1 MQAITRSL
9 WAITVLAGIL
19 SLLACNESAKP
30 KAELGAVGVET
41 VKITAVVQ
49 SIDYANRTVTLQY
62 DNGNTRTYR
71 VSKDVINFDQ
81 IKPRDRVSLTAI
93 ESVAVAIRPPG
104 GPTPYSENMTT
115 VTLAPKG
122 AKPGMIVTDT
132 SSLTAQIVS
141 IDTWNRKVTLKTPSG
156 EQRVVKV
163 ASGVDMSQ
171 LKKGDDVVVRTTND
185 LAITVE
191 TP

>member
-1 MQAITRSL
+1 M
-9 WAITVLAGIL
+9 
-19 SLLACNESAKP
+19 
-30 KAELGAVGVET
+30 GVET